1 MTRRGGNP
9 KLRFHAQRGA
19 NWNTQAMEQNNQD
32 DTRKELAELREQVS
46 QLEKRVAEP
55 PTHWEAQGYYTA
67 YHATSGFLLGIVGA
81 VTSLLFNVIG
91 SLIVGQ
97 HPLRLIQ
104 VYLTFPLGEKA
115 LSPDF
120 ESGTVVAL
128 GCCLYLATGML
139 LGVPFQVAM
148 ARLLPEGTLVKRLM
162 LGTVLGLLLWGI
174 NFYGILAWL
183 QPLLF
188 EGNWIVDPKLLPPW
202 VGAATHLVFAWTM
215 AVIYPWGQYQPYR
228 RQSEQVRGQAEVK

>member
-1 MTRRGGNP
+1 
-9 KLRFHAQRGA
+9 
-19 NWNTQAMEQNNQD
+19 MEQNKQD
-32 DTRKELAELREQVS
+32 DTRKQLAELREQVS

-55 PTHWEAQGYYTA
+55 PIHWEAQGYYTA

-81 VTSLLFNVIG
+81 VASLLFNVIG

-120 ESGTVVAL
+120 ETGTVVAL

-139 LGVPFQVAM
+139 LGVPFQVVMGSLA
-148 ARLLPEGTLVKRLM
+148 AR
-162 LGTVLGLLLWGI
+162 
-174 NFYGILAWL
+174 
-183 QPLLF
+183 
-188 EGNWIVDPKLLPPW
+188 GNTRKASIA
-202 VGAATHLVFAWTM
+202 GNSAG
-215 AVIYPWGQYQPYR
+215 AVIVGDQFLR
-228 RQSEQVRGQAEVK
+228 NSGLATALVI